1 MSANDVCI
9 GIDLG
14 TWFSVVAIYRNN
26 QVEIIPNDQGNRT
39 TPSMVS
45 FTDDERLVGDAA
57 SNASASN
64 PTNTIYEAK
73 RLIGRKFSD
82 KSVQDDL
89 KLVPYTVIQ
98 GSNDKPMIQVEYKSE
113 KKTFNPEEISAMV
126 LGKLKEYAESY
137 LGHNVKKAVITVPA
151 YFNDAQRQST
161 KDAATI
167 AGLEVLRII
176 NEPTAAALCYG
187 LDKMSSTEKR
197 ILIFDAGAGTL
208 DITVLSVEE
217 GIFEVLSTAGDTHLG
232 GVDFDL
238 RIVDMCATEFKK
250 KNKIDIVNNPK
261 ALRRL
266 RTACER
272 AKRIIST
279 SSSAKIEVD
288 SLAEGVDFSYNLTR
302 AKFEE
307 ICMDLFKKCL
317 APLDQVLKDSK
328 LGKGD
333 IDEIVLVGGSSRIPK
348 IQQMLT
354 DYFNGKSLNKSV
366 NPDEAVAYGAA
377 VQGAILTGGDK
388 NLDSIILLDVAPLS
402 IGIETA
408 GGVMTHIIP
417 RGTTIPCKKE
427 QVFSTFADN
436 QPGVTIQIF
445 EGERAMTKDNNK
457 LGTFELTDIPPAPR
471 GVPKIRVQMEVDA
484 NGILQV
490 TATEE
495 GSGKSNKITVTNDK
509 GRLSK
514 EDIDRMINEAERY
527 KQEDEQVKN
536 TINAR
541 NNLENYL
548 YSVKDKADVK
558 DDLAWLDE
566 HPSESC
572 DVYENKLQEVISKTA
587 AAPTPEAAE
596 TNDKP
601 STHVADVD

>member
-1 MSANDVCI
+1 MSANNTCI

-14 TWFSVVAIYRNN
+14 TWYSVVAVYRNN

-45 FTDDERLVGDAA
+45 FTDEERLVGDAA

-64 PTNTIYEAK
+64 PKNTVYEAK

-89 KLVPYTVIQ
+89 KLLPYTVAS
-98 GSNDKPMIQVEYKSE
+98 GDNDKPVIEVTFKGE
-113 KKTFNPEEISAMV
+113 KKRFNPEEISAMV
-126 LGKLKEYAESY
+126 LAKLKEYAENY
-137 LGHNVKKAVITVPA
+137 LGHEVKKAVITVPA

-167 AGLEVLRII
+167 AGLEAMRII

-187 LDKMSSTEKR
+187 LDKIEDKER
-197 ILIFDAGAGTL
+197 HVLIFDAGAGTL
-208 DITVLSVEE
+208 DITVLSVEG

-238 RIVDMCATEFKK
+238 RIVDLCVKEFKK
-250 KNKIDIVNNPK
+250 KSKIDVTGNPK

-279 SSSAKIEVD
+279 STSANIEVD

-307 ICMDLFKKCL
+307 ICMDLFKRCIS
-317 APLDQVLKDSK
+317 PLDTVLSDAKLSK
-328 LGKGD
+328 GE
-333 IDEIVLVGGSSRIPK
+333 IDEVVLVGGSSRIPK
-348 IQQMLT
+348 IQQMLS
-354 DYFNGKSLNKSV
+354 DYFHGKELNKSV

-377 VQGAILTGGDK
+377 VQAAILTGENK
-388 NLDSIILLDVAPLS
+388 NLDSLILLDVTPLS

-408 GGVMTHIIP
+408 GGVMTPIIP
-417 RGTTIPCKKE
+417 RGTTIPCKKD
-427 QVFSTFADN
+427 QVFSTYADN

-445 EGERAMTKDNNK
+445 EGERALTKDNNR
-457 LGTFELTDIPPAPR
+457 LGTFELTGIPPAPR
-471 GVPKIRVQMEVDA
+471 GVPKIRVQMEVDS

-490 TATEE
+490 SATEE
-495 GSGKSNKITVTNDK
+495 GSGKSNKITVSNDK

-514 EDIDRMINEAERY
+514 DDIERMVKDAEQYKKDDDNIKRRIEA
-527 KQEDEQVKN
+527 KN
-536 TINAR
+536 S
-541 NNLENYL
+541 LETYL

-558 DDLAWLDE
+558 DDISWLED
-566 HPSESC
+566 HPGE
-572 DVYENKLQEVISKTA
+572 DAEVYEKRMQDVMSKIS
-587 AAPTPEAAE
+587 AAPPP
-596 TNDKP
+596 TNDDP
-601 STHVADVD
+601 VVEEVD